1 MEFFYHKGFLISYVE
16 LRVLGNNGMVLR
28 AVRCSLRNV
37 NSTEVQRKHENH
49 QGRPELTSY
58 SETQPQ
64 ETYEQGE
71 KKRPVHSA
79 EEKLLPIVAK
89 KGPR

>member
-1 MEFFYHKGFLISYVE
+1 MDFFITRDFSFLIWNYE
-16 LRVLGNNGMVLR
+16 FWRNNGMVLR
-28 AVRCSLRNV
+28 VVSCSLRNV
-37 NSTEVQRKHENH
+37 NSTEAQRKHENH
-49 QGRPELTSY
+49 QGRPKLTSY

-64 ETYEQGE
+64 ETDEQGE
-71 KKRPVHSA
+71 KKRPVHST